1 MIRQMFWTSLLVGLL
16 MALATAAVQD
26 KEPEADQPVEPN
38 PPPKPKITKLD
49 EVVGRL
55 TKIDLKKNSLTIQVT
70 ITKPDPKAQSQ
81 IQHLQSEMATASR
94 ITNPAARAR
103 RIADL
108 QSQMNSQSQRVKQEH
123 KDVTLTLGEDLNV
136 RLKSPP
142 TELDENG
149 KRKKY
154 SPEELRELKGPNH
167 EWGYTAEPSQLHP
180 GQDIKVYLGR
190 KKIDKT
196 QDKKTADTT
205 PFVYK
210 IHVYSEVKK

>member
-1 MIRQMFWTSLLVGLL
+1 MLWTSLFVGLL
-16 MALATAAVQD
+16 MALAAAAKQD
-26 KEPEADQPVEPN
+26 KKPDADQPADPN
-38 PPPKPKITKLD
+38 PPPKPKIIKLD
-49 EVVGRL
+49 EVVGRI
-55 TKIDLKKNSLTIQVT
+55 TKIDLKKNSLTIKVT

-94 ITNPAARAR
+94 IANPAARAR
-103 RIADL
+103 RISDL
-108 QSQMNSQSQRVKQEH
+108 QSQINSQSQRVKQEH
-123 KDVTLTLGEDLNV
+123 KDIALTLGEDLNV

-142 TELDENG
+142 TEVDENG
-149 KRKKY
+149 KRKKH
-154 SPEELRELKGPNH
+154 SPEELKELKGPGH
-167 EWGYTAEPSQLHP
+167 EWGYTGDPSQLHP

-190 KKIDKT
+190 KKVDKT